1 MVKLVK
7 VFLDGKVV
15 DKWITLADTEHEAI
29 ALVRK
34 KYRVSKTR
42 ILPKEL
48 IFDVSD
54 LVETL
59 KSFDGILPY

>member
-1 MVKLVK
+1 MVKVVK

-15 DKWITLADTEHEAI
+15 DKWITLAHTEQQAI
-29 ALVRK
+29 ALVHK
-34 KYRVSKTR
+34 KYRVNKTR
-42 ILPKEL
+42 VLPKGC